1 MTVFLTSFKV
11 YHERYGQPPTWKTSP
26 VGYSIAVYQPGWF
39 PQLPKIDLFDIRDE
53 HGRWTRPRDFINEY
67 GEPSSGTE
75 PRDPD
80 PELLRRY
87 HDTLLGMYEKRW
99 TSGRFNE
106 DPLPYPSV
114 FASRVDGIERNVAL
128 CCWCPYDKA
137 AKRQLADYGSFVC
150 HSWPVET
157 FLLELGV
164 PVVRDIDR
172 ERMVR
177 L

>member
-11 YHERYGQPPTWKTSP
+11 YHERYGQPPTWKTPP
-26 VGYSIAVYQPGWF
+26 VGYSIAVYQPHWYS
-39 PQLPKIDLFDIRDE
+39 QLLKLDLFDIRDE
-53 HGRWTRPRDFINEY
+53 HGQWVRPRNFIP
-67 GEPSSGTE
+67 EPESREEELVRGV
-75 PRDPD
+75 DPA
-80 PELLRRY
+80 LLRRY
-87 HDTLLGMYEKRW
+87 HNTLLGMYEKRW
-99 TSGRFNE
+99 RHDLELGLSLRRDHFDQHE
-106 DPLPYPSV
+106 D
-114 FASRVDGIERNVAL
+114 VAL

-137 AKRQLADYGSFVC
+137 AQRQLRDYGSFVC